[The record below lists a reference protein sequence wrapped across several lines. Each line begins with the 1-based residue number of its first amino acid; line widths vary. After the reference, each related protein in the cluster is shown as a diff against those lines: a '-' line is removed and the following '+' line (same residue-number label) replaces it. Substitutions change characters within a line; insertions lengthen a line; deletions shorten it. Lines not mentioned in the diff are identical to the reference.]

1 MCKCRRK
8 GDSPLKLS
16 VLISTRNRA
25 HAIAGCLDSIA
36 ASLAN
41 AAPLDAEIVVVDN
54 GSEDATSAIVKQR
67 ATATA
72 FPVRL
77 LFEPRVGM
85 SVARNLALRT
95 AKGELLV
102 FIDDDCHM
110 SKEYVSQLLHHDA
123 NDGDELVL
131 RGGRIELGDPTDL
144 PLTIKTTPTPLRF
157 NRRMNP
163 AMNPTRHNPIIAQLS
178 GCNITMRRAVVE
190 RLGPYDER
198 FGPGAI
204 IPSAE
209 DADYVIRAYLAD
221 ITLEYVPDM
230 TVFHYHGRKQK
241 SVGYK
246 LMRSYSIG
254 AGALYA
260 KYFFKHPNLCRPVL
274 WDVNAAIKEILS
286 GSNTY
291 LPVIGFSHKHKA
303 AYCVSGA
310 VRYFLTCA
318 RLAVTSTPQSPR
330 QR

>member
-1 MCKCRRK
+1 VESTDSHQCRRK
-8 GDSPLKLS
+8 EDSPLKLS

-36 ASLAN
+36 ASLAE

-95 AKGELLV
+95 AKGELLA

-110 SKEYVSQLLHHDA
+110 SKQYVSQLLHHDA
-123 NDGDELVL
+123 NDGEELVL

-144 PLTIKTTPTPLRF
+144 PLTIKTTPTSLRF

-163 AMNPTRHNPIIAQLS
+163 AMNPTRHDTIIGHCS
-178 GCNITMRRAVVE
+178 GCNLTMRRTVVE

-209 DADYVIRAYLAD
+209 DADYLFRAYLAD

-241 SVGYK
+241 SDGYK

-254 AGALYA
+254 SGALYA
-260 KYFFKHPNLCRPVL
+260 KYLFKHPNLCRPVL
-274 WDVNAAIKEILS
+274 WDVKAAIKEILS
-286 GSNTY
+286 GSNT
-291 LPVIGFSHKHKA
+291 LSPFVGFSHKHKA
-303 AYCVSGA
+303 AYALSGA

-318 RLAVTSTPQSPR
+318 RLPDAGR
-330 QR
+330 

>member
-1 MCKCRRK
+1 
-8 GDSPLKLS
+8 LKLS

-67 ATATA
+67 ATETD

-77 LFEPRVGM
+77 LSEPRVGM
-85 SVARNLALRT
+85 SAARNLALRA
-95 AKGELLV
+95 AKGELLA

-144 PLTIKTTPTPLRF
+144 PLTIKTTPTSLRF
-157 NRRMNP
+157 NRRMSP
-163 AMNPTRHNPIIAQLS
+163 AMNPISHNPIIAQLS
-178 GCNITMRRAVVE
+178 GCNLTMRRAVVE
-190 RLGPYDER
+190 RLGLYDER

-246 LMRSYSIG
+246 LMRSYAIG
-254 AGALYA
+254 AGAVYA
-260 KYFFKHPNLCRPVL
+260 KYLFKHPNLCRPVL

-286 GSNTY
+286 GSNTF

-303 AYCVSGA
+303 AYSVSGA
-310 VRYFLTCA
+310 VKYFLTCA
-318 RLAVTSTPQSPR
+318 RLAATSIPQSPR
-330 QR
+330 ER

>member
-1 MCKCRRK
+1 V
-8 GDSPLKLS
+8 KLS
-16 VLISTRNRA
+16 VLVSTRNRA
-25 HAIAGCLDSIA
+25 HAIAECLDSIA
-36 ASLAN
+36 ASLAE

-54 GSEDATSAIVKQR
+54 GSEDPTSDIVKQW

-95 AKGELLV
+95 AKGELLA
-102 FIDDDCHM
+102 FIDDDCRM

-144 PLTIKTTPTPLRF
+144 PVTFKTTPTSLRF
-157 NRRMNP
+157 NRRMDP
-163 AMNPTRHNPIIAQLS
+163 AMNPTRHDTIIGQCM
-178 GCNITMRRAVVE
+178 GCNLTMRRAVVE

-209 DADYVIRAYLAD
+209 DADYLFRAYLAD

-246 LMRSYSIG
+246 LMRSYAIG
-254 AGALYA
+254 SGALYA

-274 WDVNAAIKEILS
+274 WEVKAAIKEMLS
-286 GSNTY
+286 GSNT
-291 LPVIGFSHKHKA
+291 LSPFVGFSHKHKA
-303 AYCVSGA
+303 AYVVSGA
-310 VRYFLTCA
+310 VKYFLTCA
-318 RLAVTSTPQSPR
+318 RLPVTSTPQARECKLDS
-330 QR
+330 Q